1 MLSPSTFEDTTSLL
15 RRSTVRC
22 SRVSGSVRY
31 ACLLTRSPTRPQRLS
46 TVNGTTPTSA
56 QSGEMLLVR
65 GVSRDLFEGTS
76 GSPGLRDVFSVYGR
90 DATVN
95 VNTASAAVFQVLLGI
110 DAREAA
116 AVMADRARTPSDMLM
131 RLRARY
137 PRAD

>member
-1 MLSPSTFEDTTSLL
+1 MLSPSAFEDTTSLL

-31 ACLLTRSPTRPQRLS
+31 ACLLTRSPTRPQRPK
-46 TVNGTTPTSA
+46 NGWFDSID
-56 QSGEMLLVR
+56 EMLLVR

-116 AVMADRARTPSDMLM
+116 AVVADRARTPSD
-131 RLRARY
+131 
-137 PRAD
+137 